1 VIAVGAAV
9 VLITIV
15 AVVALAGGGGDDER
29 AEAPPE
35 CVRAWNSD
43 PAAVAFGR
51 HNYNGHGYEGALV
64 TYLTDEAEEVDS
76 PELGRCAVIFP
87 AQALDPEPI
96 AAGEVLRAGT
106 WTPIS
111 ELSGVELTRVGE
123 LQVLAAGAPN
133 MRLGSTGE
141 LAQL

>member
-1 VIAVGAAV
+1 MIAVGAAV
-9 VLITIV
+9 VLIAIV

-76 PELGRCAVIFP
+76 AELGRCAVIFP

-96 AAGEVLRAGT
+96 AAGEVLQGGHLDADQRARRE
-106 WTPIS
+106 S
-111 ELSGVELTRVGE
+111 S
-123 LQVLAAGAPN
+123 
-133 MRLGSTGE
+133 
-141 LAQL
+141 